1 MGPPPADPAPVLAAG
16 PSPAVPVLAVL
27 LAEHEPEVAEM
38 ARRYNASAAA
48 PITPRPR
55 AEVARFFDGL
65 EMIGPG
71 LVNLTD
77 WWEAE
82 EPDTGLAGYV
92 GIGRKP

>member
-1 MGPPPADPAPVLAAG
+1 
-16 PSPAVPVLAVL
+16 
-27 LAEHEPEVAEM
+27 M
-38 ARRYNASAAA
+38 ARRYNASAAV

-77 WWEAE
+77 WWQAE